1 MSQARLAPDFL
12 TPSPPADLQRLLQ
25 AQRVAHAGTP
35 HDYAQRRRYLDALE
49 TAIKTHRDR
58 LTDALNADFGNRSRH
73 ESLLTEI
80 VPVLNEIRY
89 TRKRLKRWIRPRHV
103 NVGWQLWPARGQ
115 IVCQP
120 LGVVGIV
127 APWNYPVNLTLWP
140 LVSALA
146 AGNHVM
152 IKPSENAPETANALR
167 SMLGEAFDP
176 EVISVVT
183 GGPDVAGAFCALPF
197 DHLLFTGSERVARK
211 VLVAAADNLTPV
223 TLELGGKSP
232 TIVDR
237 DFPIKT
243 AAERIMTGKLMNAG
257 QTCNAS
263 DYLLL
268 HESLVG
274 EFVTQARNCVQTMY
288 PALAGN
294 PDYTTIINA
303 QHSERLNELLADAK
317 ARGATLVPL
326 TSEEP
331 TRDRCMPPCLI
342 LNPTDDMRIMR
353 EEIFGPVL
361 PIKTWSA
368 LDDALAYVNA
378 RPHPL
383 ALYYFGYD
391 RRRIDRVIA
400 GTMSGSMA
408 INDTVVQKAPPALP
422 FGGVGNSGTGQYN
435 GKFGFLT
442 FSKQKAVFFQ
452 SRWSSLGMLR
462 PPYAKLADRVLKF
475 LIGN

>member
-1 MSQARLAPDFL
+1 MSQTQLASD
-12 TPSPPADLQRLLQ
+12 SPTTAPQAQLERLLR
-25 AQRVAHAGTP
+25 AQRVAHAATP
-35 HDYAQRRRYLDALE
+35 HDYARRRRHLDALE
-49 TAIKTHRDR
+49 SAIKAHREKFA
-58 LTDALNADFGNRSRH
+58 DALNADFGNRSRH

-89 TRKRLKRWIRPRHV
+89 TRRHLQRWMRSQRV
-103 NVGWQLWPARGQ
+103 SVGLQLFPARGQ
-115 IVCQP
+115 ILCQP
-120 LGVVGIV
+120 LGVIGIV
-127 APWNYPVNLTLWP
+127 APWNYPVNLSLWP

-152 IKPSENAPETANALR
+152 IKPSESAPETANALR
-167 SMLGEAFDP
+167 DMLGETFDS
-176 EVISVVT
+176 EVVTVIT
-183 GGPDVAGAFCALPF
+183 GGPDVASAFCALPF

-211 VLVAAADNLTPV
+211 VLVAAAVNLTPV
-223 TLELGGKSP
+223 TLELGGKTP

-257 QTCNAS
+257 QTCIAP

-268 HESLVG
+268 HETLVD
-274 EFVTQARNCVQTMY
+274 EFVTRARDCAQTMY
-288 PALAGN
+288 PTFAGN
-294 PDYTTIINA
+294 PDYTTIINK
-303 QHSERLNELLADAK
+303 QYSERLDGLLADAK

-361 PIKTWSA
+361 PILTWRA
-368 LDDALAYVNA
+368 LDDAIAYVNA

-391 RRRIDRVIA
+391 KGRIRRVI
-400 GTMSGSMA
+400 TETLSGGVA
-408 INDTVVQKAPPALP
+408 INDVVIHKAPPTLP
-422 FGGVGNSGTGQYN
+422 FGGVGASGTGQYN

-452 SRWSSLGMLR
+452 SRWSGLGMLR
-462 PPYAKLADRVLKF
+462 PPYGKLIEKVLKF